1 MSTFKNDASPVP
13 LLNSS
18 KRLIQFKQAAL
29 SALQQ
34 ASLDWSSIRFLQLSD
49 ACTFKIEHG
58 DGIKLLRL
66 HPDTSL
72 SELKSELAWLED
84 LHSKV
89 DFPIPHG
96 IPFQNG
102 ELAIILE
109 SYGSPPC
116 SATLMQWVEGSHSEE
131 AISLEEAFRE
141 GELIARLH
149 EASEAYQ
156 PCHPFDQ
163 SVWGFDSFQ
172 TASERFFQYASAFV
186 DDQGLE
192 LYCDVTIPLLEW
204 LKKLPIEQNSH
215 GIIHADLHQGNILFH
230 EGQPRPI
237 DFGRCG
243 FGFYMYDLVQ
253 PLLGLPPDQRQAL
266 CRGYASLRPF
276 PSNWITQLE
285 RFFLISMIENYA
297 HHGPNPAETESMREQ
312 QPYALAMIKRYLD
325 GQPFLFEHVP
335 PYIME

>member
-1 MSTFKNDASPVP
+1 MSTSNNPSPVP
-13 LLNSS
+13 LHSS
-18 KRLIQFKQAAL
+18 KRLNQFKQAAL

-34 ASLDWSSIRFLQLSD
+34 SGLDWSSIRFLQLSD

-72 SELKSELAWLED
+72 AELKSELTWLED

-89 DFPIPHG
+89 DFPLPHG

-102 ELAIILE
+102 ELAITLEILD
-109 SYGSPPC
+109 SPSC

-131 AISLEEAFRE
+131 AVTLEEAFRE

-149 EASEAYQ
+149 GASETFQ
-156 PCHPFDQ
+156 PPPSFQ
-163 SVWGFDSFQ
+163 RPVWGFDSFQ
-172 TASERFFQYASAFV
+172 SASERFFQYASAFV
-186 DDQGLE
+186 DDQELE

-204 LKKLPIEQNSH
+204 LKELPIEQNSH
-215 GIIHADLHQGNILFH
+215 GFIHGDLHQGNILFH
-230 EGQPRPI
+230 EGQPRAI

-243 FGFYMYDLVQ
+243 FGFYLYDLVQ
-253 PLLGLPPDQRQAL
+253 PLLGLTPDGRQAL
-266 CRGYASLRPF
+266 CQGYASLRPF
-276 PSNWITQLE
+276 PNHWMTQLE

-297 HHGPNPAETESMREQ
+297 HHGPNPAETESLREE
-312 QPYALAMIKRYLD
+312 QPYALAMIKRFLD
-325 GQPFLFEHVP
+325 GQPFLFERVP
-335 PYIME
+335 LYTME